1 MTAREKQLFEA
12 QAQQL
17 AAAQAALEARET
29 EREARSEK
37 RFDAITYLLA
47 HIASG
52 AAVWYYAFWYATEI
66 APGVTMDEYYGRVGS
81 LSDDQ
86 RVEYIAGYVLV
97 ILAAMG
103 VGTLIQ
109 KIRSLF

>member
-1 MTAREKQLFEA
+1 MTAKEKQLFEA

-17 AAAQAALEARET
+17 AAVQTALETQQA

-37 RFDAITYLLA
+37 RLSTIGSLIG
-47 HIASG
+47 HIAVG

-86 RVEYIAGYVLV
+86 RGEYIAGYVLV
-97 ILAAMG
+97 ILCAMG
-103 VGTLIQ
+103 GSYLIQ